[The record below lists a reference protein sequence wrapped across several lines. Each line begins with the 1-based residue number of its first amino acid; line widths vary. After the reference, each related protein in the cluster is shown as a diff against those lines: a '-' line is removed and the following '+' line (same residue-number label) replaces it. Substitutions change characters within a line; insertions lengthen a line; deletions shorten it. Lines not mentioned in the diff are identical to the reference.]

1 MTPDALDVVLNDYYR
16 SGTPAQAVEALRHLS
31 QQPESHAP
39 ERLASLATFFAAV
52 GRRTPEAASGYRALH
67 DAGPSG
73 RALLDAVLR
82 AMDRPIRRAPVT
94 SAVDLDVRWSEFLA
108 TGEVQP
114 VQEIIAVLSWEDRLR
129 ARIEAWLGE
138 RRALD
143 FVLGPARRRAKLA
156 EKLRPLGVTLDDDH
170 LVVRSAVDLDC
181 DTILRGV
188 TVAPDKVKLLQQTL
202 PSPLGQPELLYMATK
217 TAALWSLASNA
228 GRHPLVLDACV
239 AAHRSVVGPSRLS
252 LLAVLCEAHLARGD
266 AREALASADAALA
279 LEPGHA
285 DFLAWR
291 GVAQQR
297 VARDDAMALFDRDEG
312 VRPMAPADTASLRT
326 QCLARLPAAYGVHA
340 EIRAAGRPGNPSRGG
355 LTSEWDAVFQRNRS
369 RGERWFWD
377 AESGQGLADRWVTLP
392 GEHYEFPGLWVRLAD
407 AMRAGEMQAL
417 QVETCAA
424 LLAQPP
430 DAAERVARGGVEY
443 QTLRYDNARLPR
455 LLPLLGG
462 DDAPCTVHLWLR
474 EGDAALRAVRVRRGD
489 DGPAGD
495 ELQQVILDA
504 SGEPRIEAPA
514 EAIDARK
521 GTRVVGDG

>member
-16 SGTPAQAVEALRHLS
+16 SGTAAKAVEALRHLS
-31 QQPESHAP
+31 QKPESHAP
-39 ERLASLATFFAAV
+39 ERLASLAAFFAAV
-52 GRRTPEAASGYRALH
+52 GRRSPEAASGYRALH

-73 RALLDAVLR
+73 RPLLEAVLR
-82 AMDRPIRRAPVT
+82 TMDGSAPRAPVT

-108 TGEVQP
+108 TGEARP
-114 VQEIIAVLSWEDRLR
+114 VQEIIAVLSWEDHLR

-138 RRALD
+138 RKLMD
-143 FVLGPARRRAKLA
+143 FALGPARRRAQLA

-170 LVVRSAVDLDC
+170 LAVRSAVDLDC

-202 PSPLGQPELLYMATK
+202 PTPLGQPELLYMATK

-239 AAHRSVVGPSRLS
+239 AAYRRAAGPSRLS

-266 AREALASADAALA
+266 ARGPRRRRRSAGPRARTRGLPRAARHRATARRARRCNGAVRPRRGRASDAPRGHLRPPHAV
-279 LEPGHA
+279 PGA
-285 DFLAWR
+285 PPR
-291 GVAQQR
+291 GVR
-297 VARDDAMALFDRDEG
+297 G
-312 VRPMAPADTASLRT
+312 
-326 QCLARLPAAYGVHA
+326 HA
-340 EIRAAGRPGNPSRGG
+340 EIRVAGRPGNPHRGG
-355 LTSEWDAVFQRNRS
+355 LTSEWDVVFLRDRS

-407 AMRAGEMQAL
+407 AMRATEMQAL
-417 QVETCAA
+417 QVDTCAA
-424 LLAQPP
+424 LLAQAP
-430 DAAERVARGGVEY
+430 DAAERVERWGVGH
-443 QTLRYDNARLPR
+443 QVLRYNNARLPR

-462 DDAPCTVHLWLR
+462 DDAPCTAHLWLR
-474 EGDAALRAVRVRRGD
+474 EGDAALRALRVRRGD

-521 GTRVVGDG
+521 GTATT